1 MKQYLELKAQY
12 PDAILF
18 FRMGDFYE
26 LFLDDAK
33 IAAPIMDVALT
44 SRQNSIPMAGVP
56 YHSAEIYIG
65 RLLSAGKKIAI
76 AEQVSDPKN
85 PRLMQRKVV
94 RIITPGTIIEENLLK
109 GADSQYLMAICDKDF
124 RTDELG
130 IAFADFSTG
139 DFFCYILKE
148 ESLDLMDLF
157 YSYFP
162 TEIVIPSH
170 LESFISE
177 KFKNLPVIISS
188 LESWKATT
196 EEGKRKLEEF
206 YKIKLQYLLNEQDAE
221 IVLGAISLI
230 LYYLEKNFPD
240 QKIHLEIPRL
250 MRFDNEFLILDEKTI
265 KNLNLFEPKETSL
278 FSLFSP
284 VTPKGKRL
292 LKEILLHP
300 LKDLKAIQERSNL
313 VEFFYNNDILI
324 NTIRDILSEISDVE
338 RILTRMQY
346 NKASPKDFRNII
358 STIEALEKL
367 HHFLKEIQCS
377 YSVELNPNLI
387 QLKET
392 LDRCVVENPPAILGN
407 QPFLKKGVDK
417 DYDEAFFAKEKGTEW
432 ILEFEKKEREK
443 TGLSSLK
450 VKYNKITGYYIEISK
465 VQAKNAPKEYER
477 KQTLIN
483 YERFTNFELKEIE
496 RKILLAD
503 EIIEEIEKKYFE
515 ELIKS
520 VLEQKKE
527 LKQSLYDVA
536 LLDVILDFAYV
547 SKKNRWVKPSWNE
560 KKELYLKN
568 SRHPI
573 VEKFLPKNQDFI
585 PNDVYL
591 NTSDKAIAIITGPNM
606 AGKSTYIRQVAII
619 QILAQMGCFVPAEK
633 ASLSIVDRIFTR
645 VGATDNLAKGESTF
659 FVEMTETAQIL
670 NHFTE
675 DSLIIMDEV
684 GRGTSTYDGLAIAWA
699 VVEYLLE
706 KKPKTLF
713 ATHYHELTV
722 LAEKEGIFNLTM
734 DVIEKDEEVIFLHR
748 VKEGAAD
755 KSYGIHVAKLAGLP
769 KKVIFHAQSLLEEF
783 ESRSSFLHKAIQK
796 NFTYQEEIEFKKQ
809 TPKRKKTNLL
819 ENQIELF

>member
-76 AEQVSDPKN
+76 AEQISDPKN

-377 YSVELNPNLI
+377 YSVELDPKLI

-547 SKKNRWVKPSWNE
+547 SKKNRWIKPSWNE
-560 KKELYLKN
+560 KKELNLKN

-722 LAEKEGIFNLTM
+722 LAEKEVIFNLTM

-783 ESRSSFLHKAIQK
+783 ESRSSFLHNAIQK

>member
-284 VTPKGKRL
+284 LTPKGKRL

-367 HHFLKEIQCS
+367 HHFLKEIHCS
-377 YSVELNPNLI
+377 YSVELNLNLI

-645 VGATDNLAKGESTF
+645 VGASDNLAKGESTF

-796 NFTYQEEIEFKKQ
+796 NFTYQEDIEFKKQ

>member
-358 STIEALEKL
+358 STIEAFEKL

-377 YSVELNPNLI
+377 YSVELDPKLI

-547 SKKNRWVKPSWNE
+547 SKKNRWIKPSWNE